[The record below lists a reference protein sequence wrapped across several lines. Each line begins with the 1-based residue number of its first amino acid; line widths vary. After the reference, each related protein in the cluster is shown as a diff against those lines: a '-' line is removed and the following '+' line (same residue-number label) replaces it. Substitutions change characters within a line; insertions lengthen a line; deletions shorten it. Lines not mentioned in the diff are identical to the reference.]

1 MTPCRGEAPAPQPQP
16 DARTELEQAG
26 QPPHRRRHVHLPG
39 DGDPRLAHALGQ
51 WVQAQRYA
59 RLDLPV
65 GFAVQ
70 GPAIFEQAD
79 TTVWLEPGYE
89 ATVDDLGNLVLQRVA

>member
-1 MTPCRGEAPAPQPQP
+1 VLAPTGPGSCAPLG
-16 DARTELEQAG
+16 TQAVY
-26 QPPHRRRHVHLPG
+26 VH
-39 DGDPRLAHALGQ
+39 GQ

-89 ATVDDLGNLVLQRVA
+89 ATVDDLGNLVLQRGRDESCLGAD